1 MAGHER
7 LGPENC
13 NVEEP
18 VVPFTIS
25 WTGMN
30 GGEWLEVSTA
40 ADALKEARARIG
52 RFPKVVVTDD
62 RGVKLSVTDLEQIVD
77 PFQEDE
83 D

>member
-1 MAGHER
+1 M
-7 LGPENC
+7 
-13 NVEEP
+13 
-18 VVPFTIS
+18 
-25 WTGMN
+25 
-30 GGEWLEVSTA
+30 
-40 ADALKEARARIG
+40 KEARARIG